1 MEKGRYSVIS
11 HENVEFRSS
20 IRDKYML
27 FMLKKW
33 LGLLLMPLPF
43 CALLLFVGL
52 FLLWLTRWQKSGK
65 LLISIATIVL
75 IMFSV
80 RPTSVMLNRPL
91 EQMYPA
97 FPDNQPVDF
106 IIVLGHGHVSDPSVL
121 LASQLTEAAS
131 ARIQEALRIKRLNP
145 KAHMIFSGSIAGDPI
160 SGAEMYARVAEAN
173 GVARN
178 DMTLIENARDTEE
191 EVARDSQLISNHP
204 TALVTSASHMP
215 RAMTLFH
222 QVGIN
227 PIPAPAQYVGREQ
240 QLPIPAY
247 GYLPSGRY
255 LMYSEMAL
263 HEWIGQLWNRFRN

>member
-11 HENVEFRSS
+11 RENVEFRSS
-20 IRDKYML
+20 IRDKDML

-43 CALLLFVGL
+43 CAVLLFVGL

-65 LLISIATIVL
+65 LLISVATIVL
-75 IMFSV
+75 ITFSV
-80 RPTSVMLNRPL
+80 RPTSVVLNRPL
-91 EQMYPA
+91 EQMYPP
-97 FPDNQPVDF
+97 FPDKQSVEF
-106 IIVLGHGHVSDPSVL
+106 IVVLGHGHVSDPTVP

-145 KAHMIFSGSIAGDPI
+145 NAKLILSGSVAGDPV

-173 GVARN
+173 GVARS
-178 DMTLIENARDTEE
+178 DMTLIENARDTAEE
-191 EVARDSQLISNHP
+191 SALDSELVRGHSV
-204 TALVTSASHMP
+204 ALVTSASHMP
-215 RAMTLFH
+215 RAMELFH
-222 QVGIN
+222 AVGVN
-227 PIPAPAQYVGREQ
+227 PIPAPTQYVGRQEQ
-240 QLPIPAY
+240 TSVPAY

-263 HEWIGQLWNRFRN
+263 HEWIGQVWGKIRN

>member
-1 MEKGRYSVIS
+1 
-11 HENVEFRSS
+11 
-20 IRDKYML
+20 ML
-27 FMLKKW
+27 FLLKKW

-52 FLLWLTRWQKSGK
+52 FLLWSTRWQKSGK

-106 IIVLGHGHVSDPSVL
+106 IIVLGHGHVSDPSVP

-160 SGAEMYARVAEAN
+160 SGAEMYARVAEAS

-222 QVGIN
+222 QVGMN

-240 QLPIPAY
+240 QLQIPAY